1 MTKLCG
7 GELNLVFAPYSD
19 NWRKNRKL
27 FQQNFRQSIIDRFH
41 PDQYAMVHEFLR
53 QLINTPDK
61 FMQHILALSQRT
73 IFSTLYGLDV
83 DLDDPI
89 AKTMIKSNHTFQRI
103 LLGAFPAVERYPW
116 LRFMPSWFPGC
127 EFKRV
132 AEQCLRDMNKADTVP
147 FEMAVENLKTG
158 RGSSPIAELAIKA
171 EGNSEEITAI
181 KAMGTTSLAAA
192 ADTTGA
198 TLSSFTLAMILH
210 PDVQLKGQEEID
222 RVLGRDRLPTFDDRL
237 SLPYVEAIYR
247 EVLRLNPP
255 LPLGMGHG
263 STEDDVYL
271 GYHIP
276 KGCNVIAN
284 IWAMN
289 RDPDVYSQ
297 PDDFLPER
305 FLDDSTG
312 PFTSLNSINAYGFGR
327 RVCVGKYM
335 ADNTVWL
342 TIASPKDME
351 GNDIDIPE
359 EYTNGFTREPKPFQ
373 CTITP
378 RTPFAKTL
386 ILATAS

>member
-1 MTKLCG
+1 
-7 GELNLVFAPYSD
+7 
-19 NWRKNRKL
+19 
-27 FQQNFRQSIIDRFH
+27 
-41 PDQYAMVHEFLR
+41 
-53 QLINTPDK
+53 
-61 FMQHILALSQRT
+61 
-73 IFSTLYGLDV
+73 
-83 DLDDPI
+83 
-89 AKTMIKSNHTFQRI
+89 
-103 LLGAFPAVERYPW
+103 
-116 LRFMPSWFPGC
+116 
-127 EFKRV
+127 
-132 AEQCLRDMNKADTVP
+132 
-147 FEMAVENLKTG
+147 
-158 RGSSPIAELAIKA
+158 
-171 EGNSEEITAI
+171 
-181 KAMGTTSLAAA
+181 MGTTSISAA
-192 ADTTGA
+192 ADTTA
-198 TLSSFTLAMILH
+198 SAIDSFILAMVLH
-210 PDVQLKGQEEID
+210 PDVQMKGQEEID

-255 LPLGMGHG
+255 LPLGIGHS
-263 STEDDVYL
+263 STEDDMYL

-342 TIASPKDME
+342 TIASVLATLNLGKPKDMD

-373 CTITP
+373 CSITP
-378 RTPFAKTL
+378 RTPYAKTL